1 MQPQSEHMNTVEL
14 RYVDYPTALLL
25 RMNELRIAGHFCDV
39 TVEVDG
45 VHYRAHRS
53 VLAGASRLF
62 ENLFTQHQSQPMKLY
77 RLDFLTA
84 RAFGL
89 VLEFL
94 YTASLKVD
102 VGDLEVLRSAAQI
115 LQLGPLE
122 QVCGLVLQQG
132 VVTAVT
138 SSSAAVSAMSGL
150 TVSQVVEGDELM
162 SQQIDGEGQDIG
174 DGGFCEPYT
183 VETTAGF
190 DVQVSTQDA
199 VNQSLSDIE
208 KHLVSIAE
216 GRDITLEVPQE
227 QSDESVCKVFSDA
240 SEHQQQQEQQ
250 EIMDMLGQQS
260 KELQLETEMAQ
271 PSGEVVVLPVND
283 FDEISQATAEVA
295 ANGQTQEVMSTD
307 CQLVTH
313 SMQVETPS
321 TSQPPPMSRCFVC
334 GLNVSNSTDLG
345 AHLWKEHLLFNEGE
359 CKICGKVVNSKI
371 AAQKH
376 LLYHAGERKLEC
388 ATCGEGFAFKQDLLL
403 HKRKVHGR
411 GKSYMCDECGRVFR
425 CNGNFIRHL
434 RVVHKGQRPH
444 VCEYCGQCFADV
456 GNLTRHLRRHLG
468 VATFQCSKCEE
479 KCETLTQ
486 LKLHLRTHIGVKPF
500 ECKIC
505 QKRCRSFSSIR
516 AHIAKH
522 NGCQAFKCTL
532 CEFVTPARRK
542 MEQHMK
548 SHKPD
553 DVPADWAVE
562 QTTMFINHEPPKP
575 QEGGAT

>member
-1 MQPQSEHMNTVEL
+1 M
-14 RYVDYPTALLL
+14 LL

-94 YTASLKVD
+94 YTASLKVRED
-102 VGDLEVLRSAAQI
+102 PWRKI
-115 LQLGPLE
+115 FLGAL
-122 QVCGLVLQQG
+122 GLLLFFWVKLFWN
-132 VVTAVT
+132 
-138 SSSAAVSAMSGL
+138 
-150 TVSQVVEGDELM
+150 
-162 SQQIDGEGQDIG
+162 DGHEAPPPPCLPCRGS
-174 DGGFCEPYT
+174 P
-183 VETTAGF
+183 
-190 DVQVSTQDA
+190 VSTQDA

-240 SEHQQQQEQQ
+240 SEQQQQQQQEQQ

-283 FDEISQATAEVA
+283 FDEISQAAAEVA

-313 SMQVETPS
+313 STQVETPS
-321 TSQPPPMSRCFVC
+321 TSQPPMSRCFVC

-403 HKRKVHGR
+403 NLL
-411 GKSYMCDECGRVFR
+411 FPA
-425 CNGNFIRHL
+425 
-434 RVVHKGQRPH
+434 GQRPH

-575 QEGGAT
+575 QEGGPT